1 MKIFPTS
8 LIRELDEYT
17 IQHEPIVS
25 IDLMERAACSLC
37 NKILEYFRFSSFCV
51 LAGPGNNGGDA
62 LALSRMLLEK
72 NYSVKVFLLHTGN
85 LSADCQQNK
94 ERLIKKFPD
103 CLQEITSLFS
113 PPDVSENT
121 IIIDGLFGSG
131 LSRPLSGIYAK
142 AVQWINASGKTVIA
156 IDIPSGLAGEEN
168 RDLSKPIVRANYT
181 FSFQFPKLS
190 FFFPENEPFVGK
202 WEILDIGI
210 HPDGI
215 VQTET
220 NYYFLEKSE
229 IKNLLHERKKFSHKG
244 TYGHLLIIAGSKGM
258 AGAAVLASKAALRS
272 GVGLVTMHGPAC
284 NRIILQ
290 TKVPEALFES
300 DKNENWITQISDL
313 KKFNS
318 LVIGP
323 GIGLQQEVIDF
334 VKDFIVHVNK
344 PCVFDADVLNI
355 ISINKKNNEL
365 LLFIP
370 YKSILTP
377 HPKEFER
384 LFGRDENSFDRMLK
398 IQRLTKELKI
408 IIVLKGAY
416 TIIGMPDGNIF
427 FNSTG
432 NNGMATGG
440 TGDVLTGIIGSLL
453 AQNYTSEEAA
463 IIGVYLHGLAGD
475 LALADQSPESLIAG
489 DVVESIGKAFQAI
502 RE

>member
-1 MKIFPTS
+1 MKIFSTV
-8 LIRELDEYT
+8 LIRKLDEYT
-17 IQHEPIVS
+17 IQHEPIAS
-25 IDLMERAACSLC
+25 IDLMERAARSLR

-94 ERLIKKFPD
+94 ERLIKKFPH

-131 LSRPLSGIYAK
+131 LSRSLSGIYAE

-168 RDLSKPIVRANYT
+168 RDLSQPIVRANYT

-215 VQTET
+215 AQTET

-258 AGAAVLASKAALRS
+258 AGAAVLASRAALRS
-272 GVGLVTMHGPAC
+272 GVGLVTVHGPAC

-313 KKFNS
+313 KNFNS

-334 VKDFIVHVNK
+334 VKDLIVHVNK

-355 ISINKKNNEL
+355 MSINKKNNEL

-475 LALADQSPESLIAG
+475 LALADQSTESLIAG

>member
-37 NKILEYFRFSSFCV
+37 NKILEYFRFSSFCI

-210 HPDGI
+210 HPNGI
-215 VQTET
+215 AQTET

-272 GVGLVTMHGPAC
+272 GVGLVTVHGPAC

>member
-1 MKIFPTS
+1 MKIFPTA
-8 LIRELDEYT
+8 LIRKLDEYT
-17 IQHEPIVS
+17 IQYEPITS
-25 IDLMERAACSLC
+25 IDLMERAAGSLC

-85 LSADCQQNK
+85 LSVDCQQNK
-94 ERLIKKFPD
+94 ERLTKKFPD
-103 CLQEITSLFS
+103 CLQEMTSLFS
-113 PPDVSENT
+113 PPEVSENT

-131 LSRPLSGIYAK
+131 LSRPLSGIYAD
-142 AVQWINASGKTVIA
+142 AVQWMNASGKTVIA

-168 RDLSKPIVRANYT
+168 RDLSQPIVRANYT

-190 FFFPENEPFVGK
+190 FFFPENESFVGK

-215 VQTET
+215 AQTET

-272 GVGLVTMHGPAC
+272 GVGLVTVHGPAC

-290 TKVPEALFES
+290 TNVPEALFES
-300 DKNENWITQISDL
+300 DKEENFISEL
-313 KKFNS
+313 QNLEKYNS
-318 LVIGP
+318 FAIGP
-323 GIGLQQEVIDF
+323 GIG
-334 VKDFIVHVNK
+334 KNK
-344 PCVFDADVLNI
+344 KTTNMLAQFLLKLPKSLVLDADALNI
-355 ISINKKNNEL
+355 LSLQKEWLKKL
-365 LLFIP
+365 P
-370 YKSILTP
+370 SDAILTP

-384 LFGRDENSFDRMLK
+384 LFGTDENSFDRMLK
-398 IQRLTKELKI
+398 IQCLTQKLKI

-416 TIIGMPDGNIF
+416 TLIGTPDGNIF

-463 IIGVYLHGLAGD
+463 TIGVYLHGLAGD
-475 LALADQSPESLIAG
+475 LALADQSPESLIA
-489 DVVESIGKAFQAI
+489 DDIVENIGKAFQKI

>member
-1 MKIFPTS
+1 MKIFSTA
-8 LIRELDEYT
+8 LIRKLDEYT
-17 IQHEPIVS
+17 IQHEPIAS

-37 NKILEYFRFSSFCV
+37 NKILEYFKFSSFCV

-131 LSRPLSGIYAK
+131 LSRPLSGIYAE

-168 RDLSKPIVRANYT
+168 RDLSQPIVRANYT

-215 VQTET
+215 AQTET

-258 AGAAVLASKAALRS
+258 AGAAVLASRAALRS
-272 GVGLVTMHGPAC
+272 GVGLVTVHGPAC

-313 KKFNS
+313 KNFNS

-334 VKDFIVHVNK
+334 VKDLIVHVNK

-355 ISINKKNNEL
+355 MSINKKNNEL

-377 HPKEFER
+377 HLKEFER

-475 LALADQSPESLIAG
+475 LALADQSTESLIAG

>member
-1 MKIFPTS
+1 
-8 LIRELDEYT
+8 
-17 IQHEPIVS
+17 
-25 IDLMERAACSLC
+25 
-37 NKILEYFRFSSFCV
+37 
-51 LAGPGNNGGDA
+51 
-62 LALSRMLLEK
+62 
-72 NYSVKVFLLHTGN
+72 
-85 LSADCQQNK
+85 
-94 ERLIKKFPD
+94 
-103 CLQEITSLFS
+103 
-113 PPDVSENT
+113 
-121 IIIDGLFGSG
+121 
-131 LSRPLSGIYAK
+131 
-142 AVQWINASGKTVIA
+142 
-156 IDIPSGLAGEEN
+156 
-168 RDLSKPIVRANYT
+168 
-181 FSFQFPKLS
+181 
-190 FFFPENEPFVGK
+190 
-202 WEILDIGI
+202 
-210 HPDGI
+210 
-215 VQTET
+215 
-220 NYYFLEKSE
+220 
-229 IKNLLHERKKFSHKG
+229 LLHERKKFSHKG

>member
-215 VQTET
+215 AQTET

>member
-85 LSADCQQNK
+85 LSVDCQQNK
-94 ERLIKKFPD
+94 ERLTKKFPD
-103 CLQEITSLFS
+103 CLQEMTSLFS
-113 PPDVSENT
+113 PPEVSENT

-131 LSRPLSGIYAK
+131 LSRPLSGIYAD
-142 AVQWINASGKTVIA
+142 AVQWMNASGKTVIA

-190 FFFPENEPFVGK
+190 FFFPENESFVGK

-215 VQTET
+215 AQTET

-272 GVGLVTMHGPAC
+272 GVGLVTVHGPAC

>member
-8 LIRELDEYT
+8 LIRKLDEYT
-17 IQHEPIVS
+17 IQHEPIAS
-25 IDLMERAACSLC
+25 IDLMERAARSLC

-62 LALSRMLLEK
+62 LALARMLLEK
-72 NYSVKVFLLHTGN
+72 NYCVKVFLLHTGS
-85 LSADCQQNK
+85 LSVDCQQNK

-103 CLQEITSLFS
+103 CLQEMTSLFS
-113 PPDVSENT
+113 PPEVSENT

-131 LSRPLSGIYAK
+131 LSRPLSGIYAE

-168 RDLSKPIVRANYT
+168 KDLSQPIVKANYT

-190 FFFPENEPFVGK
+190 FFFTENEPFVGK

-210 HPDGI
+210 HPKGI
-215 VQTET
+215 AQTET

-229 IKNLLHERKKFSHKG
+229 IKNLLHERKRFSHKG

-272 GVGLVTMHGPAC
+272 GVGLVTVHGPAC

-300 DKNENWITQISDL
+300 DKEENFISEFQNL
-313 KKFNS
+313 EKYNS
-318 LVIGP
+318 FAIGP
-323 GIGLQQEVIDF
+323 GIG
-334 VKDFIVHVNK
+334 KDEKTANMLEQFLLKLPKSLVL
-344 PCVFDADVLNI
+344 DADALNI
-355 ISINKKNNEL
+355 ISLQKEWLKNL
-365 LLFIP
+365 PSDAIF
-370 YKSILTP
+370 TP

-384 LFGRDENSFDRMLK
+384 LFGRDENSFARMLK
-398 IQRLTKELKI
+398 IQCLTQELKV

-416 TIIGMPDGNIF
+416 TLIGTPDGNIF

-453 AQNYTSEEAA
+453 AQGYTSKEAA

-475 LALADQSPESLIAG
+475 IALANQSPESLIAG
-489 DVVESIGKAFQAI
+489 DIVESIGKAFQAI

>member
-8 LIRELDEYT
+8 LIRKLDEYT
-17 IQHEPIVS
+17 IQHEPIAS
-25 IDLMERAACSLC
+25 IDLMERAARSLC
-37 NKILEYFRFSSFCV
+37 NKILESFRFSSFCV

-62 LALSRMLLEK
+62 LALARMLLEK
-72 NYSVKVFLLHTGN
+72 NYCVKVFLLHTGG
-85 LSADCQQNK
+85 LSVDCQQNK

-103 CLQEITSLFS
+103 CLQEMTSLFS
-113 PPDVSENT
+113 PPEVSENT

-131 LSRPLSGIYAK
+131 LSRPLSGIYAE

-168 RDLSKPIVRANYT
+168 KDLSQPIVKANYT

-210 HPDGI
+210 HPEGI
-215 VQTET
+215 AQTET

-258 AGAAVLASKAALRS
+258 AGAAVLASKGALRS
-272 GVGLVTMHGPAC
+272 GVGLVTVHGPAC

-300 DKNENWITQISDL
+300 DKEENFISEL
-313 KKFNS
+313 QNLEKYNS
-318 LVIGP
+318 FAIGP
-323 GIGLQQEVIDF
+323 GIDLQQNTINF
-334 VKDFIVHVNK
+334 VKDFIAQINK
-344 PCVFDADVLNI
+344 PCVFDADALNI
-355 ISINKKNNEL
+355 MSKNMKNKEL
-365 LLFIP
+365 LFFIP
-370 YKSILTP
+370 HNSILTP

-384 LFGRDENSFDRMLK
+384 LFGTDENSFARMLK
-398 IQRLTKELKI
+398 IQHLTQKLKV

-416 TIIGMPDGNIF
+416 TLIGTPDGNIF

-453 AQNYTSEEAA
+453 AQGYTSKEAA

-475 LALADQSPESLIAG
+475 LALANQSPESLIAG
-489 DVVESIGKAFQAI
+489 DIVESIGKAFQAI

>member
-37 NKILEYFRFSSFCV
+37 NKILEYFRFSSFCI

-215 VQTET
+215 AQTET